1 MGREANPG
9 RASGVNPSD
18 SSRLSH
24 SMPSASLRI
33 ALVGTGRMGQAV
45 EAVAVERGHD
55 VVARFDADH
64 PILDARDAS
73 ALNGA
78 DVCVD
83 FSVPDV
89 ALDQIHRYAFWGV
102 DAVVGTTGW
111 TEHLDR
117 VREWV
122 DEGQS
127 GLLWA
132 PNFSLGLALVSRAL
146 AGLLP
151 LLDRLDE
158 YDVAVHEAHHTGKL
172 DSPSGTAL
180 RLAEELLAGLG
191 RKSRVETETQHGAI
205 DADALHV
212 TSQRVG
218 RVLGEHT
225 VTLDSDVDQILV
237 VHTAKSRR
245 AFALGAVRAAEW
257 VHGRQGLFT
266 LEDMLGDEVG
276 E

>member
-1 MGREANPG
+1 MQF
-9 RASGVNPSD
+9 
-18 SSRLSH
+18 
-24 SMPSASLRI
+24 

-45 EAVAVERGHD
+45 EAVAAERGHAI
-55 VVARFDADH
+55 VARFDAEA
-64 PILDARDAS
+64 PLLDARDAS

-78 DVCVD
+78 EAVID
-83 FSVPDV
+83 FSIPEV

-111 TEHLDR
+111 TDHLDQ
-117 VREWV
+117 VVEWV
-122 DEGQS
+122 AEGQN

-158 YDVAVHEAHHTGKL
+158 YDAAVHEVHHTGKL

-191 RKSRVETETQHGAI
+191 RKTHIEAETQHGAI
-205 DADALHV
+205 DPAALHV
-212 TSQRVG
+212 TSQRLG

-225 VTLDSDVDQILV
+225 VALDSEVDQIQI

-257 VHGRQGLFT
+257 VAGRQGVFT
-266 LEDMLGDEVG
+266 LEDMLQG
-276 E
+276 EGTEG

>member
-1 MGREANPG
+1 MQF
-9 RASGVNPSD
+9 
-18 SSRLSH
+18 
-24 SMPSASLRI
+24 

-45 EAVAVERGHD
+45 EAVAAERGHAI
-55 VVARFDADH
+55 VARFDAEA
-64 PILDARDAS
+64 PLLDARDAS

-78 DVCVD
+78 EAVID
-83 FSVPDV
+83 FSIPEV

-111 TEHLDR
+111 TDHLDQ
-117 VREWV
+117 VVEWV
-122 DEGQS
+122 AEGQN

-158 YDVAVHEAHHTGKL
+158 YDAAVHEVHHTGKL

-191 RKSRVETETQHGAI
+191 RKTHIEAETQHGAI
-205 DADALHV
+205 DPAALHV
-212 TSQRVG
+212 TSQRLG

-225 VTLDSDVDQILV
+225 VALDSEADQIQI

-257 VHGRQGLFT
+257 VAGRQGVFT
-266 LEDMLGDEVG
+266 LEDMLQG
-276 E
+276 EGTEG

>member
-1 MGREANPG
+1 M
-9 RASGVNPSD
+9 
-18 SSRLSH
+18 
-24 SMPSASLRI
+24 RI
-33 ALVGTGRMGQAV
+33 ALAGTGRMGQAV
-45 EAVAVERGHD
+45 AAVAAERGHD
-55 VVARFDADH
+55 VVARFDSET
-64 PILDARDAS
+64 PLLDARDAS

-78 DVCVD
+78 DVVVD
-83 FSVPDV
+83 FSVPEV

-111 TEHLDR
+111 TDRLDT

-122 DEGQS
+122 AEGQS

-158 YDVAVHEAHHTGKL
+158 YDVAVHEAHHTEKL

-191 RKSRVETETQHGAI
+191 RKARIETETQHGAI
-205 DADALHV
+205 AADALHV

-218 RVLGEHT
+218 RVLGVHT
-225 VTLDSDVDQILV
+225 VTLDSEVDQIEV

-257 VHGRQGLFT
+257 VRGRQGLFT
-266 LEDMLGDEVG
+266 LDDMIDGGMEG
-276 E
+276 

>member
-1 MGREANPG
+1 M
-9 RASGVNPSD
+9 D
-18 SSRLSH
+18 L
-24 SMPSASLRI
+24 

-45 EAVAVERGHD
+45 EAVAAERGHAI
-55 VVARFDADH
+55 VARFDAET
-64 PILDARDAS
+64 PLLDARDAS
-73 ALNGA
+73 ALHGA
-78 DVCVD
+78 AVCID

-89 ALDQIHRYAFWGV
+89 ALDQIHRYCFWGV

-111 TEHLDR
+111 TDDLEK

-122 DEGQS
+122 DEGQN

-146 AGLLP
+146 AGMLP

-172 DSPSGTAL
+172 DSPSGTAR
-180 RLAEELLAGLG
+180 RLAEQLLEGLG
-191 RKSRVETETQHGAI
+191 RKARIETETQHGAI
-205 DADALHV
+205 DPDALHV

-225 VTLDSDVDQILV
+225 VTLDAEVDRIEIT
-237 VHTAKSRR
+237 HSAKSRR

-257 VHGRQGLFT
+257 VAGREGLYT
-266 LEDMLGDEVG
+266 LDDLIDDPAG
-276 E
+276 

>member
-1 MGREANPG
+1 MK
-9 RASGVNPSD
+9 V
-18 SSRLSH
+18 
-24 SMPSASLRI
+24 

-45 EAVAVERGHD
+45 EAVAEERGHE
-55 VVARFDADH
+55 VVARFDAET
-64 PILDARDAS
+64 PLLEARDAS
-73 ALNGA
+73 ALDGA

-111 TEHLDR
+111 TERLDD
-117 VREWV
+117 VAEWV
-122 DEGQS
+122 EEGQI

-132 PNFSLGLALVSRAL
+132 PNFSLGLALVQRAL
-146 AGLLP
+146 AGMLP

-180 RLAEELLAGLG
+180 RLAEQLLAGLG
-191 RKSRVETETQHGAI
+191 RKTGLEVETQHGAI
-205 DADALHV
+205 DPGALHV

-218 RVLGEHT
+218 AVRGVHT
-225 VTLDSDVDQILV
+225 VTIDAEDDRIEIT
-237 VHTAKSRR
+237 HTAKSRR

-257 VHGRQGLFT
+257 VAGRRGLFT
-266 LEDMLGDEVG
+266 LDDLIDEGMG
-276 E
+276 EGA

>member
-1 MGREANPG
+1 M
-9 RASGVNPSD
+9 
-18 SSRLSH
+18 H
-24 SMPSASLRI
+24 I
-33 ALVGTGRMGQAV
+33 ALAGTGRMGQAV
-45 EAVAVERGHD
+45 EAVAAERGHRI
-55 VVARFDADH
+55 VARFDAAT
-64 PILDARDAS
+64 PLLSARDDS
-73 ALNGA
+73 ALNDA
-78 DVCVD
+78 EVVID
-83 FSVPDV
+83 FSVPAV

-111 TEHLDR
+111 TDQLDK
-117 VREWV
+117 VRQWV
-122 DEGQS
+122 EEGQS

-132 PNFSLGLALVSRAL
+132 PNFSLGLALVLRAV
-146 AGLLP
+146 GGMLP

-158 YDVAVHEAHHTGKL
+158 YDVAVHEAHHTGKI

-180 RLAEELLAGLG
+180 RLAQALVAGLG
-191 RKSRVETETQHGAI
+191 RKTRVETETQHGAI
-205 DADALHV
+205 DPAALHV

-225 VTLDSDVDQILV
+225 VTLDSDVDQIEI

-257 VHGRQGLFT
+257 VRGRQGLFT
-266 LEDMLGDEVG
+266 LDDMIAEGMGQG

>member
-1 MGREANPG
+1 
-9 RASGVNPSD
+9 
-18 SSRLSH
+18 
-24 SMPSASLRI
+24 
-33 ALVGTGRMGQAV
+33 MGQAV
-45 EAVAVERGHD
+45 EAVALERGHE
-55 VVARFDADH
+55 VVARFDAET
-64 PILDARDAS
+64 PLLDARDDS

-111 TEHLDR
+111 TDSLDT
-117 VREWV
+117 VRQWV
-122 DEGQS
+122 EEGQN

-146 AGLLP
+146 AGMLP

-191 RKSRVETETQHGAI
+191 RKARVETETQHGAI

-218 RVLGEHT
+218 RVRGVHM
-225 VTLDSDVDQILV
+225 VTLDAEDDRIEIT
-237 VHTAKSRR
+237 HTAKSRR

-257 VHGRQGLFT
+257 VRGRRGLFT
-266 LEDMLGDEVG
+266 LDDMIDEGVG
-276 E
+276 QGA

>member
-1 MGREANPG
+1 
-9 RASGVNPSD
+9 
-18 SSRLSH
+18 
-24 SMPSASLRI
+24 
-33 ALVGTGRMGQAV
+33 MGQAV
-45 EAVAVERGHD
+45 EAVAVERGHAI
-55 VVARFDADH
+55 VARFDAAT
-64 PILDARDAS
+64 PLLDARDDG

-78 DVCVD
+78 DVVVD

-111 TEHLDR
+111 TDDLPK
-117 VREWV
+117 VRQWV
-122 DEGQS
+122 EEGQS

-132 PNFSLGLALVSRAL
+132 PNFSLGLALVSRAI

-158 YDVAVHEAHHTGKL
+158 YDVAVHEAHHTGKV

-191 RKSRVETETQHGAI
+191 RKTHLDAETQHGAI
-205 DADALHV
+205 DPGALHV

-225 VTLDSDVDQILV
+225 VTLDSDVDQIRI

-257 VHGRQGLFT
+257 VAGRQGLFT
-266 LEDMLGDEVG
+266 LDDMLDEG
-276 E
+276 IGHGA

>member
-1 MGREANPG
+1 
-9 RASGVNPSD
+9 
-18 SSRLSH
+18 
-24 SMPSASLRI
+24 
-33 ALVGTGRMGQAV
+33 MGQAV
-45 EAVAVERGHD
+45 EAVATERGHQI
-55 VVARFDADH
+55 VARFDAEN
-64 PILDARDAS
+64 PLLDARDDAV
-73 ALNGA
+73 LNDA
-78 DVCVD
+78 DVVID
-83 FSVPDV
+83 FSIPDV
-89 ALDQIHRYAFWGV
+89 ALDQIHRYAFWGI

-111 TEHLDR
+111 TDHLGK
-117 VREWV
+117 VRHWV
-122 DEGQS
+122 EEGQS

-132 PNFSLGLALVSRAL
+132 PNFSLGLALVLRAIEG
-146 AGLLP
+146 ALP

-180 RLAEELLAGLG
+180 RLADALLDGLG
-191 RKSRVETETQHGAI
+191 RKDHVEAETQHGAI
-205 DADALHV
+205 DAGALHV

-225 VTLDSDVDQILV
+225 VTFDSDVDQIQI

-266 LEDMLGDEVG
+266 LEDMISEGLGAGD
-276 E
+276 

>member
-1 MGREANPG
+1 M
-9 RASGVNPSD
+9 
-18 SSRLSH
+18 
-24 SMPSASLRI
+24 RI
-33 ALVGTGRMGQAV
+33 ALAGTGRMGQAV
-45 EAVAVERGHD
+45 EAVATERGHD
-55 VVARFDADH
+55 IVARFDAET
-64 PILDARDAS
+64 PLLDARDDS
-73 ALNGA
+73 ALNDA
-78 DVCVD
+78 EVVVD
-83 FSVPDV
+83 FSVPAV
-89 ALDQIHRYAFWGV
+89 ALDQIHRYCFWGV

-111 TEHLDR
+111 TDDLPKVHD
-117 VREWV
+117 WV
-122 DEGQS
+122 EEGQN

-151 LLDRLDE
+151 LLDHLDE

-180 RLAEELLAGLG
+180 RLAEELLGGLG
-191 RKSRVETETQHGAI
+191 RKARIETETQHGAI

-212 TSQRVG
+212 TSQRLG

-225 VTLDSDVDQILV
+225 VALDSDVDQIRI

-257 VHGRQGLFT
+257 VAGRRGVFT
-266 LEDMLGDEVG
+266 LDDLIEAGVG
-276 E
+276 PEG

>member
-1 MGREANPG
+1 
-9 RASGVNPSD
+9 
-18 SSRLSH
+18 
-24 SMPSASLRI
+24 
-33 ALVGTGRMGQAV
+33 MGQAV
-45 EAVAVERGHD
+45 AAVAEERGHA
-55 VVARFDADH
+55 VVARFDAEA
-64 PILDARDAS
+64 PLLDARDDS

-89 ALDQIHRYAFWGV
+89 ALDHIHRYCFWGV

-111 TEHLDR
+111 TDDLDK
-117 VREWV
+117 VRQWV
-122 DEGQS
+122 EEGQN
-127 GLLWA
+127 GMLWA

-146 AGLLP
+146 AGMLP

-180 RLAEELLAGLG
+180 RLAEELLAGLA
-191 RKSRVETETQHGAI
+191 RKTRIETETQHGAI

-218 RVLGEHT
+218 RVMGEHT
-225 VTLDSDVDQILV
+225 VTLDSEVDRIEIS
-237 VHTAKSRR
+237 HSAKSRR
-245 AFALGAVRAAEW
+245 AFAVGAVRAAEW
-257 VHGRQGLFT
+257 VAGRQGLFT
-266 LEDMLGDEVG
+266 LDDMIDDSEG
-276 E
+276 